1 MPALLVKIYYLGS
14 TPSVCSRS
22 HGRFS
27 PSAAAWRACT
37 PCLGPFFPLFRFF
50 VRYTSVVHIIIS
62 QYNSSYLC
70 AKNII
75 SRHI

>member
-1 MPALLVKIYYLGS
+1 MLVKIYYLGS

-27 PSAAAWRACT
+27 PS
-37 PCLGPFFPLFRFF
+37 LPLALRGVEGF
-50 VRYTSVVHIIIS
+50 SLISIDHIIIS
-62 QYNSSYLC
+62 QFLNYNSSSL
-70 AKNII
+70 AQKNII